1 MAPKQAPTTTTE
13 AQAASRPRTR
23 PRKTTTTSKPAATT
37 RITKP
42 SSKQPP
48 AKRGP
53 KPRATRAHHLLNAI
67 YTTTI
72 SPSIRT
78 LSRTTHL
85 SSTLTY
91 GEVTPS
97 FVDTLLRD
105 FAIGKM
111 SSLVDLGSGVG
122 NVVLQAYL
130 ATGCRALGCEIDG
143 ARHAAASR
151 FRDAVAGVL
160 QPATVPT
167 PRGGV
172 RTNDMGTG
180 RELQD
185 AVVLRRGDV
194 FEDWVTLARV
204 QSADLVFS
212 DNLKFGPELVGRQV
226 DSVLARMKPG
236 AVFVSLEKVV
246 RGRGCARVLAAL
258 GVTEERRVSE
268 RGAVSWA
275 DKEIEYWVYRK

>member
-1 MAPKQAPTTTTE
+1 
-13 AQAASRPRTR
+13 
-23 PRKTTTTSKPAATT
+23 
-37 RITKP
+37 
-42 SSKQPP
+42 
-48 AKRGP
+48 
-53 KPRATRAHHLLNAI
+53 
-67 YTTTI
+67 
-72 SPSIRT
+72 
-78 LSRTTHL
+78 
-85 SSTLTY
+85 Y
-91 GEVTPS
+91 GEVTPA
-97 FVDTLLRD
+97 FVEALLRD
-105 FAIGKM
+105 FSIGKT
-111 SSLVDLGSGVG
+111 SSVVDLGSGVG

-143 ARHAAASR
+143 ARHAAASQ
-151 FRDAVAGVL
+151 FRDAVAGAL
-160 QPATVPT
+160 QPTVPA
-167 PRGGV
+167 PRGAV

-185 AVVLRRGDV
+185 AVVLRRGDI

-275 DKEIEYWVYRK
+275 DKKIEYWVYR